1 MKFQIV
7 IVKLMI
13 TMMMIMIIMIVI
25 INDDDNNYDN
35 VNDENGDQTTI
46 FQIMH
51 FREPFFSEKP
61 TFLELIH
68 V

>member
-1 MKFQIV
+1 
-7 IVKLMI
+7 
-13 TMMMIMIIMIVI
+13 MMIMIIMIVI

-35 VNDENGDQTTI
+35 ANDENGDQTTI

-51 FREPFFSEKP
+51 FRESFFSEKP